1 MNTTEW
7 TFEHY
12 IETIIHLSEISEVPG
27 IEDQRTQLLKE
38 VWQFYPNECKAL
50 GLTNGVK
57 A

>member
-27 IEDQRTQLLKE
+27 IEDQRAHLLKE